1 MPEENAELV
10 RRTYKLIEDLLGPR
24 PEAFEGEL
32 RETVHE
38 AFELHLPEAYPEG
51 EQVFRGPD
59 GLKAWIAVVEEVWDE
74 WRFELEGVLPAGDQ
88 VVALIRVVAE
98 GGTSGVR
105 LERETAHLW
114 AVRDGQVV
122 LCQVYLDRSEGLEAV
137 GLGTSPE
144 RAT

>member
-1 MPEENAELV
+1 MSQENAQLV
-10 RRTYKLIEDLLGPR
+10 RRTYRLIEDLQGPR

-32 RETVHE
+32 RDSVHE
-38 AFELHLPEAYPEG
+38 EFELHLPDVYPEG
-51 EQVFRGPD
+51 EQVFRGPE
-59 GLKAWIAVVEEVWDE
+59 GLKAWIALFKEIWGE
-74 WRFELEGVLPAGDQ
+74 WRFDLEGVLPAGDR
-88 VVALIRVVAE
+88 VVALIHVVAQ
-98 GGTSGVR
+98 GGSSGVR

-122 LCQVYLDRSEGLEAV
+122 LCQVFLDRSEGLEAV